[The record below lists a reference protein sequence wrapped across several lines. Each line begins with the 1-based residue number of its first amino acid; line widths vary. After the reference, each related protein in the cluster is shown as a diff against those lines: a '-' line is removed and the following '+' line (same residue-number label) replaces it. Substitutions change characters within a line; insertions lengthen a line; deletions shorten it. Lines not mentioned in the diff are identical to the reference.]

1 MKAVSGLKLGCLL
14 KRAGFVDQMAQQSL
28 ERTPFTQLANLCGLP
43 AMTVPLHWTS
53 DGLSFGSQFM
63 GPFGAEDILFR
74 LAGQLEKAQP
84 WFSKRPPSLSGE

>member
-1 MKAVSGLKLGCLL
+1 MKAVNTLKLGWLL

-28 ERTPFTQLANLCGLP
+28 ERTLFTQLANLCGLP
-43 AMTVPLHWTS
+43 AMTVPLHWTP
-53 DGLSFGSQFM
+53 DGLPCGSQFI

-84 WFSKRPPSLSGE
+84 WFNKRPPALSG